1 MIYFIVF
8 LIWILFMI
16 WAYHSFVYNSDI
28 DFIGI
33 ISFIVAFWLA
43 LAINALACLAT
54 PVTVLEE
61 TELTVYT
68 NPVTNKYYAVGTDGE
83 IIDTEDFKVSA
94 EITKPIG
101 KERKVVHDIGMWG
114 IDMRA
119 TEYYIL
125 IPPIT
130 ISNPLP

>member
-8 LIWILFMI
+8 LLWIIFMI
-16 WAYHSFVYNSDI
+16 WAYHSFLYNL
-28 DFIGI
+28 DFDCIGML
-33 ISFIVAFWLA
+33 SFILVFWLA
-43 LAINALACLAT
+43 LVINGLACLAT

-61 TELTVYT
+61 TELTVCT
-68 NPVTNKYYAVGTDGE
+68 NPVTNKYYIIGTDGE
-83 IIDTEDFKVSA
+83 VIDTENFKMST

-114 IDMRA
+114 IDMKT

-125 IPPIT
+125 IP
-130 ISNPLP
+130 LERE